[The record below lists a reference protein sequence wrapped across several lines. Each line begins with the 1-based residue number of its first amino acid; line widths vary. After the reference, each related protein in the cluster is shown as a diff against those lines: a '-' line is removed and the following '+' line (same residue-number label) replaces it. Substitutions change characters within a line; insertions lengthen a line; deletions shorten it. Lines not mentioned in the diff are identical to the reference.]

1 MLRIGFKW
9 RLAQLLLPAHVPAA
23 TTASE
28 MAVSQ
33 ISTVVAPQPAADVK
47 VVGFAPRTPIVRLVM
62 SVASGIRVWV
72 RSCELFSFRV
82 PGLNPRCLS
91 HSANAAVLS
100 PYYLPTF
107 VTLTGILATQFRG
120 PAVTALTSAISS
132 QIGLQLG
139 TALSPPA
146 VYVTGVVSGVLSTTL
161 SVNFVVA
168 ASTLQQ
174 GAYIVAG
181 LTYVFV
187 RWRTVE
193 ESGVMGSMCVWLPV
207 RIKAI

>member
-1 MLRIGFKW
+1 MNCF
-9 RLAQLLLPAHVPAA
+9 P
-23 TTASE
+23 SE
-28 MAVSQ
+28 
-33 ISTVVAPQPAADVK
+33 
-47 VVGFAPRTPIVRLVM
+47 F
-62 SVASGIRVWV
+62 
-72 RSCELFSFRV
+72 

-120 PAVTALTSAISS
+120 PAVTAFTSAISS

-193 ESGVMGSMCVWLPV
+193 ESGVMGSMCVCVASSADQGNLNA
-207 RIKAI
+207 RIGAALAAFAPLASATVAASSSVGHARFPFHRGRLSYMDNVTIGDFRSR